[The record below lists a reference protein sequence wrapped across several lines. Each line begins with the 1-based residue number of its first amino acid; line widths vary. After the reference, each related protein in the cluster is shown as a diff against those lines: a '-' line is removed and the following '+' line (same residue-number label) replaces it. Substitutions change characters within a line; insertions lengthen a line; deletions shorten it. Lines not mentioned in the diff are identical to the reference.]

1 MKNSILHSIKIGV
14 STLILSLVFSTTSFS
29 QDLIPS
35 DWPNLV
41 GYWKFQDTTDLTKA
55 TVGND
60 LILIGQHQWLPGAFY
75 GDTAIRIDTGN
86 YYKVYHGISANGGG
100 DSVNQYTLMYDFR
113 VLSFNHWHCFQQT
126 DTTNQNDADCFI
138 KPIPDSLP
146 GMIGVGFTGYSDT
159 SIVPNQWYRLVISV
173 NLGHFYNYYLN
184 GVLIHTGDTDE
195 IQIDDRFALTE
206 AILFFAD
213 NNHEDDTIDVGS
225 IALFDTCLTP
235 SQIAQ
240 IGSIDPC
247 VANPPI
253 VNLGNDTTI
262 CGADSLVL
270 SIPNTYESYLWSTGD
285 TTSQIVLDSSNF
297 GLTSDTIWAMA
308 TDINN
313 CQTRDTLM
321 LSFAT
326 AHYFYMP
333 TDTMDCFFPYFN
345 NDTVFYLSIDST
357 FDSYQWSTG
366 DTSWAIKINMPSL
379 GVGKHLIWAKVTDN
393 NCSSTKSMNLT
404 IDLCESIEEI
414 NKPSFEAFPNPTSGN
429 IQLKLN
435 EKATFIRVYN
445 AAGQIVAQYSELNI
459 GMHNLDFSLLPE
471 GLYIMEVQG
480 EKGKSYSKIIIQR

>member
-213 NNHEDDTIDVGS
+213 NNQEDDTIDVGS
-225 IALFDTCLTP
+225 IALFDTCLSP

-240 IGSIDPC
+240 IGTLDPC
-247 VANPPI
+247 IENPPT
-253 VNLGNDTTI
+253 VDLGKDTMI
-262 CGADSLVL
+262 CFSDSITLNAG
-270 SIPNTYESYLWSTGD
+270 SGYKSYLWSTGD
-285 TTSQIVLDSSNF
+285 TTAEITAWRDTTVMVFYDTIWVRITDMNDCEA
-297 GLTSDTIWAMA
+297 SDTI
-308 TDINN
+308 N
-313 CQTRDTLM
+313 
-321 LSFAT
+321 
-326 AHYFYMP
+326 
-333 TDTMDCFFPYFN
+333 
-345 NDTVFYLSIDST
+345 VFYPVCEG
-357 FDSYQWSTG
+357 FDEYQ
-366 DTSWAIKINMPSL
+366 
-379 GVGKHLIWAKVTDN
+379 KVE
-393 NCSSTKSMNLT
+393 TKL
-404 IDLCESIEEI
+404 
-414 NKPSFEAFPNPTSGN
+414 FPNPSSGN
-429 IQLKLN
+429 LN
-435 EKATFIRVYN
+435 IELFDNAIRIRIYN
-445 AAGQIVAQYSELNI
+445 TTGKEVAQFINMHK
-459 GMHNLDFSLLPE
+459 GMHSINLTMLPE